1 MTITAGRSR
10 RRPRRENGAS
20 SGGCARI
27 QASRHVREWLSRGRA
42 EGSVPDD
49 PGNVRSAL
57 EGVPEMIGWAAGGGY
72 FGVGTKKKP
81 GYRVLN
87 SSGLKSK
94 QRINTLPVP
103 AHPSRRRHLS
113 CDQMIGGVEIG

>member
-27 QASRHVREWLSRGRA
+27 QASRHVREWLSRGRV
-42 EGSVPDD
+42 EGRYPTT
-49 PGNVRSAL
+49 PETCGAF